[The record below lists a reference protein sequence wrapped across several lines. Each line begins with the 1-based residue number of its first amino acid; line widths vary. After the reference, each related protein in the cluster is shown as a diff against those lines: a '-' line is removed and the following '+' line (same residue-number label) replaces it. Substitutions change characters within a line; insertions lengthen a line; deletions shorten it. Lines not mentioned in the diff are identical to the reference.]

1 MCEAAGEADQLLEAE
16 LLGPA
21 HEVGAELPRAA
32 RHEAGPVNTKVQQQI
47 ETFPL
52 LYCTVLY
59 CTENTLDLEIICSFK
74 YHV

>member
-47 ETFPL
+47 ETFPVAK
-52 LYCTVLY
+52 YFVLSAPEPDN
-59 CTENTLDLEIICSFK
+59 CPW
-74 YHV
+74 